1 MNGILYVF
9 TASDKLWK
17 SLLIIISLF
26 IFLQPAISQS
36 ERKVVNAARTDNPPV
51 INGDLNDPAWRKAG
65 NAKDFFQHEP
75 HNDRPASFPTTVRIL
90 YDNNAIY
97 IGAEMTDPSPD
108 SILTEMG
115 IRNSGNSLNA
125 DLFWIDIS
133 PFDDGQNAFTFM
145 VSASGVQTDINISS
159 GVGRGRFGRRGDS
172 NWDAVWESAVSI
184 KDNGWVVEMAIP
196 YSALRFP
203 NQEVQEWGVNFW
215 REIRRYRETSS
226 WNFVDRRLDDELSFM
241 GMITGIKGV
250 KPPIRLSF
258 YPYVSGYVENDG
270 IYSGWGNSINGGMD
284 VKYGI
289 SESFTMDMTLI
300 PDFGQV
306 QTDEK
311 VLNLSPYEIRYDE
324 NRQFFT
330 EGTEL
335 FGKADLF
342 YSRRVGSQP
351 AGYNQVR
358 HETGEN
364 EMVIENPLETSM
376 INATK
381 LSGRTSSGMGIG
393 LFNAMT
399 SPSFA
404 VIQDTISGDKREVRT
419 QPFTNYNMV
428 VFDQSFRNNS
438 FISLANTNV
447 AGSREGYT
455 ANVTG
460 TEFRIQDRTNI
471 YRASGTAALSQQY
484 LNNEDNIFGYKYNV
498 RLGKFGG
505 TFQYNYSRSVIT
517 DTYDQNDFGFLRR
530 NNQVEDGVSFSH
542 NIFTPFW
549 ILNNLSNTI
558 SIDYY
563 RLYEPDRFTSMQLSY
578 SMRML
583 FQSRFHLSLNA
594 DYRPMGTRDYF
605 EPRVQGRYYKKG
617 ESAGASLR
625 WSTDYRRR
633 VYFNGSFNLGT
644 EESSGNKEVEKGFSV
659 TPTFRVNDQFNIS
672 CGLDF
677 NVKEGNIGYVSHS
690 GADSV
695 FFGRRDL
702 PTLTN
707 TLNTTYI
714 FNNDISLDMDLRH
727 YWSRVDYDGSYYLL
741 DSDGMLELYDQNMPV
756 NDINYNAFTIDLKL
770 TWNFAPGSQLTAVWK
785 NIIDSRGYVLKN
797 NYLDNLNHILGQ
809 SQINSFSVKILY
821 YIDYQSVQNLIG
833 II

>member
-1 MNGILYVF
+1 MNGFFYFL
-9 TASDKLWK
+9 TAKGNFRKGLF
-17 SLLIIISLF
+17 IIISLF
-26 IFLQPAISQS
+26 IFLQPAFSQPQ
-36 ERKVVNAARTDNPPV
+36 RKEVNASRTDKPPV
-51 INGDLNDPAWRKAG
+51 INGDLSDPAWQKAG
-65 NAKDFFQHEP
+65 YAKDFFQHEP
-75 HNDRPASFPTTVRIL
+75 HNDRSASFPTTVKIL
-90 YDNNAIY
+90 YDDNAIY
-97 IGAEMTDPSPD
+97 IGAKMTDPSPD
-108 SILTEMG
+108 SVLTEMG
-115 IRNSGNSLNA
+115 LRNSGRSLNA

-145 VSASGVQTDINISS
+145 VSSSGVQTDINISA
-159 GVGRGRFGRRGDS
+159 GAGRGGFGRRGDS

-184 KDNGWVVEMAIP
+184 TDNGWVVEMAIP

-203 NQEVQEWGVNFW
+203 NREVQEWGVNFW

-226 WNFVDRRLDDELSFM
+226 WNFVDRRLDDELSSM
-241 GMITGIKGV
+241 GLITGIKGV
-250 KPPIRLSF
+250 KPPLRLSF
-258 YPYVSGYVENDG
+258 YPYVSGYLENDG
-270 IYSGWGNSINGGMD
+270 VYSGWGNSINGGMD

-351 AGYNQVR
+351 TGYNQVR
-358 HETGEN
+358 HETDDN
-364 EMVIENPLETSM
+364 EMVVENPIETSM

-381 LSGRTSSGMGIG
+381 LSGRTSSGLGIG
-393 LFNAMT
+393 VFNAMT

-404 VIQDTISGDKREVRT
+404 VIKDTISGDKRDVRT

-428 VFDQSFRNNS
+428 VFDQSLVNNS
-438 FISLANTNV
+438 FVSLANTNV
-447 AGSREGYT
+447 VGSMEGYT

-460 TEFRIQDRTNI
+460 TEFRIQDRTNM
-471 YRASGTAALSQQY
+471 YRVTGTAALSQQY
-484 LNNEDNIFGYKYNV
+484 LRNEDNIFGYKYDI

-558 SIDYY
+558 SIDYS
-563 RLYEPDRFTSMQLSY
+563 RLYEPDRFTSLSISY
-578 SMRML
+578 FMMML
-583 FQSRFHLSLNA
+583 FESRYHLILRA
-594 DYRPMGTRDYF
+594 GYEPLGRRDYF
-605 EPRVQGRYYKKG
+605 EPRAQGRFYKT
-617 ESAGASLR
+617 EQ
-625 WSTDYRRR
+625 STDIYLRFSSDYRKRL
-633 VYFNGSFNLGT
+633 YFNGSLAFGT
-644 EESSGNKEVEKGFSV
+644 VNSSDIREVKTGFSFS
-659 TPTFRVNDQFNIS
+659 PTLRVNDK
-672 CGLDF
+672 F
-677 NVKEGNIGYVSHS
+677 NVSYGIDYEMQKNNIGYVSH
-690 GADSV
+690 ANVDSV
-695 FFGRRDL
+695 FFGKRDL
-702 PTLTN
+702 PIITN
-707 TLNTTYI
+707 TFNTTYI
-714 FNNDISLDMDLRH
+714 FNNDISLDLDLRH
-727 YWSRVDYDGSYYLL
+727 YWSRVDYNDSYYLL
-741 DSDGMLELYDQNMPV
+741 GSDGVIEPFDQDLAV
-756 NDINYNAFTIDLKL
+756 NDINYNAFTIDMKF

-785 NIIDSRGYVLKN
+785 NIIDSRGYNIKN

-821 YIDYQSVQNLIG
+821 YLDYQSIQNRIGLI
-833 II
+833 